1 MSYRNTNFIYD
12 YSNKLY
18 KKAVHNELM
27 QVTIRGRNGKKV
39 LMSDNAEVVE
49 FINCSYLGLD
59 LHPEIIKSSKSLDN
73 KWGVNFCC
81 ARSRFSIEPLQRLE
95 EELSVL
101 FGGRAITFPSV
112 TTTNISVLPLIAS
125 GMLLNPHKPPKVR
138 MIFDK
143 FAHSSMQFL
152 KPILA
157 TESQISVIPHN
168 DLNALREEV
177 IRAKMKGEV
186 AVYVADGVYSMGGLC
201 PIQTILNMSN
211 DLDFY
216 VYLDDAH
223 GTSIFGEH
231 GQGSVLSQLPYGM
244 PENLF
249 ISFCLSKG
257 FGCNGGGILVPSAIQ
272 ESTIRT
278 YGQIYAFSAAL
289 DFSVANACLSSIKLH
304 RDGTIPLLQSRL
316 RQNVALYDRLMELTL
331 PFSPIRMVTVG
342 NEETAIE
349 FCKQILVKGFFV
361 SVVFFPIV
369 PRNKAQLR
377 ICIAANHTEEQ
388 IRELVS
394 VLKSVLPSL
403 GLDQGQDR
411 LCA

>member
-1 MSYRNTNFIYD
+1 MGYRNTNFIYGH
-12 YSNKLY
+12 SNKFY
-18 KKAVHNELM
+18 KKAVNEGLM
-27 QVTIRGRNGKKV
+27 QVTIQGRNGKKV
-39 LMSDNAEVVE
+39 SMPDNSEVVE

-59 LHPEIIKSSKSLDN
+59 LHPDIIKSSKSLNDT
-73 KWGVNFCC
+73 WGVNFCC

-95 EELSVL
+95 EELSIL

-125 GMLLNPHKPPKVR
+125 GMLLNPQNPPKVR

-157 TESQISVIPHN
+157 TESQVSAIPHN

-177 IRAKMKGEV
+177 MMAKMKGEV

-211 DLDFY
+211 ELDFY

-223 GTSIFGEH
+223 GTSIFGEY
-231 GQGSVLSQLPYGM
+231 GQGSVLSQLPYGI

-257 FGCNGGGILVPSAIQ
+257 FGCNGGGILVPSVTQ

-289 DFSVANACLSSIKLH
+289 DFSVANACLSSIRLH
-304 RDGTIPLLQSRL
+304 KDGTVPMLQARL

-342 NEETAIE
+342 DEEKAIE
-349 FCKQILVKGFFV
+349 LCKQILSKGFFV

-377 ICIAANHTEEQ
+377 VCIAANHTEEQ
-388 IRELVS
+388 IRGLVDA
-394 VLKSVLPSL
+394 LKSILPSSWL
-403 GLDQGQDR
+403 NQGEDR
-411 LCA
+411 MCA